1 MLKKK
6 CCLLTFTVAGKWRVS
21 SQWEGVT
28 LWDNRQRKSWINV
41 KSRVS
46 FSGSSRRVSRR
57 GPGKFDPKVKFTYIC
72 NHFNKTAFCPHKYKF
87 RTRTLNR
94 LYYLKMLKKPHKS
107 SVDICF
113 EVIPFSVLHENW
125 SLFWVFWVKVLL
137 LLCCSQK
144 AQNSENCE
152 AAVILTLG
160 GWLDSS
166 FSSAFQIIR
175 NLLLVLAGL
184 GGLCQWS
191 PLVAGL
197 VHDLK

>member
-1 MLKKK
+1 MLQEK

-72 NHFNKTAFCPHKYKF
+72 NHLTKLLSALMIITLELGHKIVCMTWKCQ
-87 RTRTLNR
+87 
-94 LYYLKMLKKPHKS
+94 KKPHES

-137 LLCCSQK
+137 LLWK
-144 AQNSENCE
+144 AQKSENCE
-152 AAVILTLG
+152 AAVIIG
-160 GWLDSS
+160 
-166 FSSAFQIIR
+166 
-175 NLLLVLAGL
+175 LLMA
-184 GGLCQWS
+184 
-191 PLVAGL
+191 
-197 VHDLK
+197 D